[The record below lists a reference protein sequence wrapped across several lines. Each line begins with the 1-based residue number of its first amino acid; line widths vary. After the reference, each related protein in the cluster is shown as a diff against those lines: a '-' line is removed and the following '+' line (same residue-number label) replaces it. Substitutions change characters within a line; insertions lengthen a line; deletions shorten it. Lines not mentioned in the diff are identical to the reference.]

1 MTMKGSDV
9 RVLHIDASARTAG
22 SASRR
27 LSAHFVRELAGNGL
41 ELAVDRLDLAVSPP
55 RHFGA
60 AQTAATYLPIEEHT
74 TEMTA
79 ALAESDA
86 LCDRVLAAD
95 AIVCGVPVYN
105 FGMPSVFKAFIDHVS
120 RRGRTFDYTD
130 RGLVGHLA
138 GKKAAFLI
146 SSGGDYRP
154 GAMFHGMD
162 GLTPHLT
169 TIFGFLGLTDPD
181 IIHAQP
187 MQFDGP
193 AAKEAALDDAEAAA
207 TAVAKT
213 WSAT

>member
-1 MTMKGSDV
+1 MKGPDV
-9 RVLHIDASARTAG
+9 RVLHIDASTRVSG

-60 AQTAATYLPIEEHT
+60 AQTAATYLPIDEHT
-74 TEMTA
+74 AEMAA
-79 ALAESDA
+79 ALAASDA

-95 AIVCGVPVYN
+95 AIVCGVPIYN
-105 FGMPSVFKAFIDHVS
+105 FGMPSAFKAFIDHIA

-130 RGLVGHLA
+130 RGLVGRLA

-146 SSGGDYRP
+146 ASGGDYRP

-169 TIFGFLGLTDPD
+169 AIFAFLGLTDPD

-193 AAKEAALDDAEAAA
+193 AAKEKALTEAEAAA
-207 TAVAKT
+207 TALART
-213 WSAT
+213 WATP